1 MPLYVFFILHVPS
14 FSFIKLRWYF
24 LQRVNISNNVLVQ
37 CMRWNDYYYIV
48 DMQYMI
54 TKAKIIDR
62 DLHIHSSSQQRIIN
76 FMSSFYLS
84 SETNIISQVN
94 ILEIVLLISKYTQW
108 IFFSSKDQLIWS
120 CILQPQHL
128 RSGHCAQK

>member
-1 MPLYVFFILHVPS
+1 
-14 FSFIKLRWYF
+14 
-24 LQRVNISNNVLVQ
+24 
-37 CMRWNDYYYIV
+37 
-48 DMQYMI
+48 MQYMI

-94 ILEIVLLISKYTQW
+94 ILEIVLLISKYTQ
-108 IFFSSKDQLIWS
+108 
-120 CILQPQHL
+120 
-128 RSGHCAQK
+128 